1 MYRRLDS
8 GVSSGARRG
17 TRFALC
23 FALATVAAATVRAE
37 NDDEAVALVNGHP
50 ISSKEMVDILI
61 EGHGVGVLQ
70 QLIMVRVAKDE
81 TKRRGIR
88 VTKADIDA
96 EFGQALNDIAE
107 NAGMTGEY
115 ATDRNKREALRQVL
129 DERGVSLAE
138 FMLGMERNA
147 HLRKLVEKDLR
158 ITPETLREEFARTH
172 GEKVHVSHIQ
182 IDQRDTRGLNEVVDL
197 LNRGADFADVARR
210 LSKNPETAPRGGEME
225 PFTFSDPDIPPT
237 LREAAF
243 SLKEGGVS
251 NPVLA
256 GQYFHILKL
265 HRRIPASGV
274 RLEDVREEV
283 EQSLRKRAIPRA
295 MEHLAVELF
304 VKADISVLDSK
315 LRTKYQE
322 YLDKGMSSTPQP

>member
-1 MYRRLDS
+1 MYRRL
-8 GVSSGARRG
+8 GPWVALGARRG
-17 TRFALC
+17 TVLALC
-23 FALATVAAATVRAE
+23 FVLATVAGSTARAE

-50 ISSKEMVDILI
+50 ISRKEMVDILI
-61 EGHGVGVLQ
+61 EGHGVGILQ

-88 VTKADIDA
+88 VTKADVDA
-96 EFGQALNDIAE
+96 EFERALTEIAE
-107 NAGMTGEY
+107 NAGMSGEY
-115 ATDRNKREALRQVL
+115 ATDKNKREALQQVL

-138 FMLGMERNA
+138 VMLGMERNA

-158 ITPETLREEFARTH
+158 INQETLREEFARTH
-172 GEKVHVSHIQ
+172 GEKVQVSHIQ
-182 IDQRDTRGLNEVVDL
+182 IEQRDTRGLNEVVDL

-210 LSKNPETAPRGGEME
+210 LSKNSETAPRGGEME
-225 PFTFSDPDIPPT
+225 PFTFGDPDIPPA

-274 RLEDVREEV
+274 RLEDVRDEV
-283 EQSLRKRAIPRA
+283 EQSVRKRAIPRA

-304 VKADISVLDSK
+304 IKAKVNVLDSK

-322 YLDKGMSSTPQP
+322 YLDTGASSTPQP